1 MKQLTPEQSKR
12 IEEITLKYPGFITS
26 YSYKHCITNLDEV
39 SFDSYIEHFEWL
51 KKRNNKP
58 ITYQRQKPDFCE
70 LNFKDKPWC
79 EFNTNSVI
87 NPTNGWCKKC
97 KRDYV
102 LENAKFGETCYD
114 ILEGTW
120 VVKKYDMNKAKGT
133 YGARKDLSNGIFA
146 PVFMPD
152 AKWAN
157 SVLEDSD
164 MWEDDVI
171 EFAKNILKE
180 EKSSDH
186 SK

>member
-1 MKQLTPEQSKR
+1 MKQLTPEQSER
-12 IEEITLKYPGFITS
+12 IEEITLKYPGFMCS

-51 KKRNNKP
+51 KKRNNRP
-58 ITYQRQKPDFCE
+58 ITYQRTKPDSCE

-79 EFNTNSVI
+79 EFHTNSVI

-120 VVKKYDMNKAKGT
+120 VVKKYNMYKAWKS
-133 YGARKDLSNGIFA
+133 YGGLKDNG
-146 PVFMPD
+146 VWSSFMPD

-157 SVLEDSD
+157 GVLEDSD

-180 EKSSDH
+180 EES
-186 SK
+186 

>member
-1 MKQLTPEQSKR
+1 MKQLTPEQAKR
-12 IEEITLKYPGFITS
+12 IEEITLKYPGFLLS
-26 YSYKHCITNLDEV
+26 YSYKHCITNLDKV

-51 KKRNNKP
+51 KKRNNRP
-58 ITYQRQKPDFCE
+58 ITYQRPKPDFCE

-79 EFNTNSVI
+79 EFHTNSVI

-120 VVKKYDMNKAKGT
+120 VVKKYGMDKARVSYGGT
-133 YGARKDLSNGIFA
+133 KNDGFFN
-146 PVFMPD
+146 VFTPD
-152 AKWAN
+152 AKWVN
-157 SVLEDSD
+157 GVLEDSD
-164 MWEDDVI
+164 MWEHDVI
-171 EFAKNILKE
+171 EFAQNILKE
-180 EKSSDH
+180 EKSSDT

>member
-1 MKQLTPEQSKR
+1 MKQLTPEQAKR
-12 IEEITLKYPGFITS
+12 IEEITLKYPGFIGS
-26 YSYKHCITNLDEV
+26 YRYKHCIINLDEV

-51 KKRNNKP
+51 KKRNAIKP
-58 ITYQRQKPDFCE
+58 IKQRTKPDSCE

-79 EFNTNSVI
+79 GFDTNSVI
-87 NPTNGWCKKC
+87 NPTSGWCKKC

-120 VVKKYDMNKAKGT
+120 VIKKYGMYEAWKS
-133 YGARKDLSNGIFA
+133 YGGVKPLT
-146 PVFMPD
+146 MPD

-164 MWEDDVI
+164 MWKDDVI

-180 EKSSDH
+180 EESSDP

>member
-1 MKQLTPEQSKR
+1 MKQLTPEQAKR

-51 KKRNNKP
+51 KQQWPGPDVVKRNWL
-58 ITYQRQKPDFCE
+58 ITYERTKPDHCE
-70 LNFKDKPWC
+70 LNFKDKPRC
-79 EFNTNSVI
+79 EFHTNSVI
-87 NPTNGWCKKC
+87 SPTNGWCKKC

-102 LENAKFGETCYD
+102 LENAKFGETCYH

-120 VVKKYDMNKAKGT
+120 VVKKYDMFNAWES
-133 YGARKDLSNGIFA
+133 YGGVKPLS
-146 PVFMPD
+146 MPD

-157 SVLEDSD
+157 GVLEDSD
-164 MWEDDVI
+164 MWKDDVI
-171 EFAKNILKE
+171 EFAQNILKE
-180 EKSSDH
+180 EKSSDP

>member
-1 MKQLTPEQSKR
+1 MKQLTPEQAKR

-51 KKRNNKP
+51 KKRNNRP
-58 ITYQRQKPDFCE
+58 ITYQRPKPDFCE

-79 EFNTNSVI
+79 EFHTNSVI
-87 NPTNGWCKKC
+87 APTNGWCKKC

-120 VVKKYDMNKAKGT
+120 VVKKYDMNKAWGS
-133 YGARKDLSNGIFA
+133 YGGVEPLTN
-146 PVFMPD
+146 PD

-164 MWEDDVI
+164 MWMDNVI
-171 EFAKNILKE
+171 EFAQNILKE
-180 EKSSDH
+180 EKSSDT

>member
-1 MKQLTPEQSKR
+1 MKFP
-12 IEEITLKYPGFITS
+12 
-26 YSYKHCITNLDEV
+26 
-39 SFDSYIEHFEWL
+39 
-51 KKRNNKP
+51 
-58 ITYQRQKPDFCE
+58 QRPKPDSCE

-120 VVKKYDMNKAKGT
+120 VVKKYGMYEARES
-133 YGARKDLSNGIFA
+133 YGGRKDYGF
-146 PVFMPD
+146 FMPD

-157 SVLEDSD
+157 GVLEDSD
-164 MWEDDVI
+164 MWQEDVI

-180 EKSSDH
+180 E
-186 SK
+186 